1 MAPAKAASRSACDN
15 RDGARAAAVAGT
27 LYIVQYGVVRF
38 DDGFIPGVKAF
49 TAAVLGG
56 IGSLP
61 GAVIGG
67 LLIGLIEVMWSAYFT
82 IDYKDVAAF
91 CILAIVL
98 VFMPSGIL
106 GRPEVEK
113 V

>member
-1 MAPAKAASRSACDN
+1 MYM
-15 RDGARAAAVAGT
+15 VH
-27 LYIVQYGVVRF
+27 YGVVSF
-38 DDGFIPGVKAF
+38 ADGFVPGVKAS

-61 GAVIGG
+61 GAVLGG
-67 LLIGLIEVMWSAYFT
+67 LLIGLIETLWSAYFS

-91 CILAIVL
+91 SILALVL
-98 VFMPSGIL
+98 IFMPSGIL

>member
-1 MAPAKAASRSACDN
+1 MGAAL
-15 RDGARAAAVAGT
+15 AAVAGT
-27 LYIVQYGVVRF
+27 MYLMYYGVVVF
-38 DDGFIPGVKAF
+38 TDGFAPGVKAF

-61 GAVIGG
+61 GAVLGG
-67 LLIGLIEVMWSAYFT
+67 LLIGLIESLWSAYFT
-82 IDYKDVAAF
+82 IDYKDVATF
-91 CILAIVL
+91 SILAIVL
-98 VFMPSGIL
+98 IFKPSGIL